1 MQEFVIQPRDVE
13 PWDDQAPQQA
23 DDYDPNYRR
32 ERWGN
37 NKAKVKKSVAKAKRK
52 MAKLSKRK
60 NRK

>member
-1 MQEFVIQPRDVE
+1 MEGMLIQEREYIPYNDE
-13 PWDDQAPQQA
+13 PQQ
-23 DDYDPNYRR
+23 DLSYDPNYRR
-32 ERWGN
+32 GRACN